1 MTTFIMFERQHK
13 RNGTVDSICILCRQ
27 TIATGQSLID
37 LVPSEIAHKCE
48 AGQVLAREFQ
58 EMRRA

>member
-1 MTTFIMFERQHK
+1 MTTFITFDRQYK
-13 RNGTVDSICILCRQ
+13 RNGMVDSICLLCQQ

-48 AGQVLAREFQ
+48 TKQVLAREFQ
-58 EMRRA
+58 EMRSA

>member
-1 MTTFIMFERQHK
+1 MTTFITFDRLYK
-13 RNGTVDSICILCRQ
+13 RNGTVDSICILCQQ

-48 AGQVLAREFQ
+48 AELVLARKFQ
-58 EMRRA
+58 EMRSA